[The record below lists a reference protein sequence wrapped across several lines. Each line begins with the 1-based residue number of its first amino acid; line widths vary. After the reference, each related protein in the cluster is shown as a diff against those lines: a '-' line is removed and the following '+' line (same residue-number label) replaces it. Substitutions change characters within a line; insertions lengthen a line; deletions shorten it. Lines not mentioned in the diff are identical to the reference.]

1 MSKQRPDPDKIANEL
16 SGASAFFRR
25 PPTPE
30 GDPQPEPAVA
40 KPETP
45 EPEPGPDVTTSNSH
59 DAKRATPAPA
69 PADFDINRETAS
81 HDTLRLA
88 VDETRAVEELK
99 SALKWDFDLTVSK
112 NDICRVALHA
122 LLEDYRA
129 KGTASAAVK
138 RLKKKIGRR

>member
-1 MSKQRPDPDKIANEL
+1 MSKHRPDPDKIANEL
-16 SGASAFFRR
+16 AGASAFFRR
-25 PPTPE
+25 SSKPE
-30 GDPQPEPAVA
+30 DASAPDPAST

-45 EPEPGPDVTTSNSH
+45 EPQSGRDVTTGWRR
-59 DAKRATPAPA
+59 DVTPAASVPA
-69 PADFDINRETAS
+69 SEGFDINRETAS

>member
-25 PPTPE
+25 TATPN
-30 GDPQPEPAVA
+30 GAPQPDTSTV
-40 KPETP
+40 KPEP
-45 EPEPGPDVTTSNSH
+45 SEPDRGHDVTTSESH
-59 DAKRATPAPA
+59 DVTPAGPS
-69 PADFDINRETAS
+69 PTPLGFDINRETAS

-99 SALKWDFDLTVSK
+99 SALKWDCDLTVSK

>member
-25 PPTPE
+25 TPQPE
-30 GDPQPEPAVA
+30 GTPQPEPAVT

-45 EPEPGPDVTTSNSH
+45 EPEPGPDVTTSTSH

-69 PADFDINRETAS
+69 HADFDINRETAS

-129 KGTASAAVK
+129 KGAASAAVK